1 MHVTRH
7 WSRDKC
13 HDRDNIYAI
22 AMSNLHNIY
31 CTYTTNMQKERIGY
45 KFTPLFRL
53 LGAFF
58 SFALCSLLALQ
69 KMKINFNMG

>member
-31 CTYTTNMQKERIGY
+31 CTYTTNMEKERKGY
-45 KFTPLFRL
+45 FRPLVRL
-53 LGAFF
+53 
-58 SFALCSLLALQ
+58 
-69 KMKINFNMG
+69 